1 MTENESNKGASLS
14 MDYHF
19 SEREIRQLARF
30 LRNNQESL
38 PDELINFATKIERAI
53 YNSMTIDEAEAFYS

>member
-1 MTENESNKGASLS
+1 MTENESNMGASLS

-30 LRNNQESL
+30 LRNNQETL

>member
-1 MTENESNKGASLS
+1 MTENESNMETSLS

>member
-1 MTENESNKGASLS
+1 